1 MINVKNA
8 VRKVIQRLTHNQ
20 DTENRVVYMLNDDN
34 AVRKI
39 IQLLIDNQDTE
50 IKRIRFPIDGTE
62 NETILSFVPT
72 DGKEE
77 KWEYSVAVKRSGTDV
92 LVNHYLEFGS
102 KSEVLAYMQSEKAV
116 AETMSSIKKL
126 NEYTNEHN

>member
-1 MINVKNA
+1 MLNFKNA
-8 VRKVIQRLTHNQ
+8 VRKVVQRLTDNR
-20 DTENRVVYMLNDDN
+20 DTENRAVNMLNFKN

-62 NETILSFVPT
+62 NEAILSFVPS
-72 DGKEE
+72 DRKGE

-116 AETMSSIKKL
+116 AETMSSIEKL

>member
-20 DTENRVVYMLNDDN
+20 NTENRVVYMLNDDN
-34 AVRKI
+34 TVRKI

-72 DGKEE
+72 DRKEE

-92 LVNHYLEFGS
+92 LVNHFLKFGS
-102 KSEVLAYMQSEKAV
+102 KSEVLAYMRSEKAV
-116 AETMSSIKKL
+116 TETMSSIKKL

>member
-1 MINVKNA
+1 
-8 VRKVIQRLTHNQ
+8 
-20 DTENRVVYMLNDDN
+20 MLNDDN

-50 IKRIRFPIDGTE
+50 IKRIRFPIDGTK
-62 NETILSFVPT
+62 NEAILSFVPT
-72 DGKEE
+72 DRNGE

-92 LVNHYLEFGS
+92 LVNHFLKFGS
-102 KSEVLAYMQSEKAV
+102 KSEVLAYMQSGKALT
-116 AETMSSIKKL
+116 ETMCSIEEL